1 MKEISNNDYVVN
13 RKSVENSSEL
23 DQNLWLEINPNF
35 AQNTE
40 SESPGERSKRISS
53 KVSFSFVRDP
63 NIW

>member
-40 SESPGERSKRISS
+40 SESPRERSKRISS